1 MKQKELKNLA
11 KKIAELEIRMNN
23 ATDDDEI
30 QLITNEMIGL
40 SSRVRSFEELDILD
54 EMVQEILE
62 K

>member
-30 QLITNEMIGL
+30 KLITNEMIGL
-40 SSRVRSFEELDILD
+40 SIRVRSFEELDILD